1 MATVLELEKI
11 TKIFPKVIANQ
22 DVDLKLEKGEVLALL
37 GENGAGKSTLMNCLY
52 GLYRQDGGKI
62 YVKGK
67 EVEINSS
74 DDAIK
79 LGIGMVHQ
87 HFMLV
92 PELTV
97 AENIILGLKSGRE
110 PFLNLDAA
118 EKKIQELS
126 DRYNFGIDPKEKVKN
141 LPVGLQQRVEILKVL
156 YREAEILIL
165 DEATAVLTPQ
175 EVEELFK
182 VVKKLTK
189 EGKSVLIITHKLEE
203 VMELSNCVTV
213 LRDGK
218 VAGCVRTTETNPNEL
233 ANLMVGRDVLFEFE
247 EKELNMKDVFLEA
260 KNLKVV
266 DKEGITRVNNLS
278 MKVHGGEILGIAGV
292 DGNGQNELAEALT
305 GMITFQEGS
314 VVIKGVEKNKLDVRD
329 VYEQGVSHIPQDR
342 QHTGLVLQM
351 AIKDNLLLTD
361 HYLEPYSKNGIFNK
375 EVVDSHGADMINQYH
390 IKAPDANVP
399 ARELSGGN
407 QQKIILARELCRE
420 PDILIAVQPSRGLDI
435 GATEFVRQKLIDQRD
450 RGAAVLLVSTELEEI
465 LQVADRIAV
474 MYEGEFM
481 GVVKNGDVTIQEIG
495 LMMAGTRRTDM
506 DCPREEE

>member
-11 TKIFPKVIANQ
+11 TKIFPKVIANK
-22 DVDLKLEKGEVLALL
+22 DVDLKLEEGEVLALL

-62 YVKGK
+62 YIRGK
-67 EVEINSS
+67 EVEINDS

-87 HFMLV
+87 HFLLV

-97 AENIILGLKSGRE
+97 AENIILGLKSTKE

-126 DRYNFGIDPKEKVKN
+126 DKYNFGIHPKDKVKT
-141 LPVGLQQRVEILKVL
+141 LPVGIQQRVEILKVL
-156 YREAEILIL
+156 YREADILIL

-175 EVEELFK
+175 EVDELFK
-182 VVKKLTK
+182 VVKKLTT

-203 VMELSNCVTV
+203 VMALSDTVTV
-213 LRDGK
+213 LRDGE
-218 VAGCVRTTETNPNEL
+218 VAGSVRTKDTNPTEL
-233 ANLMVGRDVLFEFE
+233 ANMMVGREVLFEFE
-247 EKELNMKDVFLEA
+247 EKEMDLKDVLLEA
-260 KNLKVV
+260 RNLKVV
-266 DKEGITRVNNLS
+266 DKKGITRVENLS
-278 MKVHGGEILGIAGV
+278 FELHGGEILGIAGV
-292 DGNGQNELAEALT
+292 DGNGQNELAEALA
-305 GMITFQEGS
+305 GVIPFVEGS
-314 VVIKGVEKNKLDVRD
+314 VVIKGEEKKELVVRD

-342 QHTGLVLQM
+342 HHTGLVLPM
-351 AIKDNLLLTD
+351 AIKENLVLTD
-361 HYLEPYSKNGIFNK
+361 HYKEPYSKNGIFNK
-375 EVVDSHGADMINQYH
+375 AVVDEHGADMIKQYN
-390 IKAPDANVP
+390 IKAPDADVP

-465 LQVADRIAV
+465 LQVSDRIAV

-481 GVVKNGDVTIQEIG
+481 GIVKNGEATISEIG
-495 LMMAGTRRTDM
+495 LMMAGTRRKDI
-506 DCPREEE
+506 EELGGGQ